1 MKDTGQQL
9 VQDRVRELYENT
21 DFVSVIFESLIGYAI
36 IAADFDGNVIAYNEG
51 ARQIYGYAPEEI
63 ISKQNI
69 EIFFPEEFIRAGK
82 LQQLIDGLIGE
93 ERFSY
98 EGEKIRKNGEIF
110 PAQILFT
117 LTKDRNGKVVGFIE
131 IVADLTERKRAE
143 EALRLSRASFHNV
156 VDKSADGAIVVDRNG
171 VVCFVNPA
179 GKRLVTEPKAKKL
192 LSIGK
197 LFGRPIVA
205 GDVMEVEIIR
215 GDGEIGIA
223 EMRVVDTEWEGENAN
238 LVSLRDITERKRAEE
253 MSVRQERL
261 AAMGALASIVGHE
274 VRGPLSVIRNSVDFL
289 RMRLGTSLDEKVKR
303 HLDILQEEVNT
314 SNKIIDDTLNFA
326 RLKELVL
333 TTVDANSVVE
343 ATINRSTVPANVK
356 IERNFR
362 TDLPQVTVDV
372 SQIQQVFFNIITNA
386 IDAMSE
392 GGTLTIVTREQSVKG
407 KGQGFVEISFQ
418 DTGAGIPKE
427 NLSKIFEPL
436 FTTKSKG
443 TGLGL
448 ATCRNI
454 VNAHNGLVEVESE
467 VGKGTIITVKLPI
480 KQQPRKEA

>member
-303 HLDILQEEVNT
+303 HMDILQEEVNT
-314 SNKIIDDTLNFA
+314 SNKIIEDTLNFA

-356 IERNFR
+356 IVRKFG

-372 SQIQQVFFNIITNA
+372 SQIQQVLFNIIANA

-392 GGTLTIVTREQSVKG
+392 GGTLTIVTREQGVKG
-407 KGQGFVEISFQ
+407 KGQGFVEICFQ
-418 DTGAGIPKE
+418 DTGVGIPKE
-427 NLSKIFEPL
+427 NLPKIFEPL

-443 TGLGL
+443 VGLGL
-448 ATCRNI
+448 AACQNI
-454 VNAHNGLVEVESE
+454 VNAHNGLIEVESE